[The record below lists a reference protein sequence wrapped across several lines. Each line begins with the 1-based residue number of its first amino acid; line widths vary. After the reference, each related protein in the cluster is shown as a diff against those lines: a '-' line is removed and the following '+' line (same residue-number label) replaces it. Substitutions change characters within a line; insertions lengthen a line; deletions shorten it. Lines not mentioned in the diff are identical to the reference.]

1 MALGL
6 YLALLAVLVLN
17 APVAVLDPGHARFFV
32 LVGAVGA
39 WRYGW
44 GLVHLVRALLYRGL
58 VFPGLR
64 ARARRLADN
73 AGESAAREELFLV
86 ITSYRIAPAVTIR
99 VYRALVREAIAWGG
113 PVTLVASIVETAD
126 ERLIKRLFELLDPP
140 EQVRLR
146 LVRLPG
152 RGKRHALAVAL
163 RAVARSRPRE
173 DAVVAVLDGDTLL
186 TPGCLAATVPLFRLQ
201 PRVMALTTDERPVL
215 VGRSRIARA
224 WLELRFAQRH
234 QMMSSLGLSHRLLAV
249 TGRMSLLRAR
259 VATDPSFIDRIEND
273 QLQHWRLGRFR
284 FLTGEDKSSWVWLLE
299 RRHAMLYVPDV
310 TVLTLEQP
318 PPGGFARASTALMM
332 RWSGNMLRAGSQALA
347 LGPAR
352 IGAFLWWC
360 VVDQRIAVWTPLIAP
375 TLALALGLF
384 ADPLYLYAYL
394 LWVMLTRLGQTV
406 LLATS
411 GRAISGL
418 WPLLL
423 YWNQVWGALVKG
435 WVLFRL
441 DRQRW
446 TRQPIEAER
455 DLMPEDLRWM
465 QLSSNVLHAA
475 ALATLV
481 LAVGFWAGLLGP
493 AWARPLSVS
502 LLGS

>member
-1 MALGL
+1 MALVL

-17 APVAVLDPGHARFFV
+17 APAAVLEPGHARFFV
-32 LVGAVGA
+32 LLGAVGA

-44 GLVHLVRALLYRGL
+44 GLVHLVRALIYRGL

-64 ARARRLADN
+64 ARARALALQD
-73 AGESAAREELFLV
+73 GEDGHREELFLV
-86 ITSYRIAPAVTIR
+86 VTSYRIAPAITIR
-99 VYRALVREAIAWGG
+99 VYRALIREAIAWDG

-140 EQVRLR
+140 ERVRLR

-163 RAVARSRPRE
+163 RAVARARPRE
-173 DAVVAVLDGDTLL
+173 DAVVAVMDGDTVL
-186 TPGCLAATVPLFRLQ
+186 TPGSLAATVPLFRLR
-201 PRVMALTTDERPVL
+201 PRAMALTTDERPVL
-215 VGRSRIARA
+215 VGRSAIARA

-234 QMMSSLGLSHRLLAV
+234 QIMSSLGLSRRLLAV

-259 VATDPSFIDRIEND
+259 VATDPTFIDRIEND
-273 QLQHWRLGRFR
+273 QMEHWRLGRFR
-284 FLTGEDKSSWVWLLE
+284 LLTGEDKSSWVWLLE
-299 RRHAMLYVPDV
+299 RGHEMLYVPDV

-347 LGPAR
+347 LGPSR
-352 IGAFLWWC
+352 IGPFLWWC

-394 LWVMLTRLGQTV
+394 LWVMLTRLVQTV
-406 LLATS
+406 LLVTT

-418 WPLLL
+418 WPPLL

-446 TRQPIEAER
+446 TRQPIRAER

-465 QLSSNVLHAA
+465 RLSSNLLHAA
-475 ALATLV
+475 ALAFLV

-493 AWARPLSVS
+493 AWASPLSVS